1 MDSSSVIA
9 AFTEAQ
15 ATRLTGISL
24 RQLRYWATHKF
35 FEPSLK
41 VVDPDLPAM
50 RLYSFRDL
58 ACLKVINS
66 LRNKAKI
73 PLQELRRV
81 KDRLSHLG
89 DDLWAKTTLY
99 VVGKRVVFKNPN
111 TGEMEEVATGQG
123 VLEIPLRVIT
133 GEIETALRAMRE
145 RKSEAVGKIERKR
158 GVAQNQPVIA
168 GTRIP
173 VRSIKA
179 FAEANYSVDEILK
192 QYPTLTRDDV
202 NAALA
207 YKDVA

>member
-99 VVGKRVVFKNPN
+99 VLGKRVVFKNPK

-123 VLEIPLRVIT
+123 VLKIPLRVIT

-145 RKSEAVGKIERKR
+145 RKGEAVGKIERKR

-179 FAEANYSVDEILK
+179 FAEANYSVEEILK

>member
-1 MDSSSVIA
+1 MDSSSVIV

-15 ATRLTGISL
+15 AKRLTGISL

-81 KDRLSHLG
+81 KERLSHLG

-99 VVGKRVVFKNPN
+99 VLGKRVVFKNPN
-111 TGEMEEVATGQG
+111 TGEVEEVATGQG

-179 FAEANYSVDEILK
+179 FADANYSVEEILK

>member
-81 KDRLSHLG
+81 KERLSHLG

-99 VVGKRVVFKNPN
+99 VLRKRVVFKNPS

-145 RKSEAVGKIERKR
+145 RKGEAVGKIERKR

-179 FAEANYSVDEILK
+179 FADANYSVEDILK